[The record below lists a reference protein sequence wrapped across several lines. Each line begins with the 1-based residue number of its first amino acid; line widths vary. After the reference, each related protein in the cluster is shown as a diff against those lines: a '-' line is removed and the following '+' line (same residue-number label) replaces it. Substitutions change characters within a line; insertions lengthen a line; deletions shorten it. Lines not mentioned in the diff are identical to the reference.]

1 MKIVEMLGERNLQV
15 VELPEPEPR
24 DDFVVIKVMASTIC
38 GTEARTYHDP
48 RSPEYAHYNSGHEA
62 TGLVWNTAPGARI
75 AEGTRVAVHCDLGQ
89 HCGRCENCYRG
100 DWLRCLDPRPIISD
114 WRGTHS
120 QYILRRESECMA
132 LPDDVPFEIG
142 STLVDC
148 AGTPYRGIRRLG
160 VDGFDTVLITG
171 LGPLG
176 AAAAIICDAL
186 GATVIATE
194 PAEYRLARAAEYGV
208 DHPINPNDGDALARV
223 MSLTAGRGV
232 DVAMDFT
239 GYTEPQLLCLDGVRS
254 GGAVGFLGLKYD
266 DTPDGPVPRPH
277 SSHRRRTPPA
287 QGADADRQLV
297 RRPRR
302 VSRAGQA
309 RPERP
314 AARAPDHPPVQHRRR
329 GSSLRHRLH
338 PAGHE
343 DHHRPLAGMIA

>member
-1 MKIVEMLGERNLQV
+1 MKIVEMLGERRVVV

-24 DDFVVIKVMASTIC
+24 DDFVVVKVMASTIC
-38 GTEARTYHDP
+38 GTEARTYHDS
-48 RSPEYAHYNSGHEA
+48 RSPDYAHYNSGHEA
-62 TGLVWNTAPGARI
+62 TGIVWKTAPGARI
-75 AEGTRVAVHCDLGQ
+75 DEGTRVAIHCDLGQ
-89 HCGRCENCYRG
+89 HCGRCANCYRG
-100 DWLRCLDPRPIISD
+100 AWLLCLDPRPIISD
-114 WRGTHS
+114 WRGTHA

-176 AAAAIICDAL
+176 SAAAIICHAL

-208 DHPINPNDGDALARV
+208 DHPINPNDGDALAQV

-232 DVAMDFT
+232 DVAIDFT
-239 GYTEPQLLCLDGVRS
+239 GYTEPQMLCLDGVRS

-266 DTPDGPVPRPH
+266 DTPDGPVPRP
-277 SSHRRRTPPA
+277 TPVTVAGHLLPKELTLI
-287 QGADADRQLV
+287 GSWCVGPDEYLQLV
-297 RRPRR
+297 ELVQKGLPL
-302 VSRAGQA
+302 
-309 RPERP
+309 ERLITHRFSIDD
-314 AARAPDHPPVQHRRR
+314 AAAAFDTTFTQQGTKIIIDPW
-329 GSSLRHRLH
+329 L
-338 PAGHE
+338 E
-343 DHHRPLAGMIA
+343 

>member
-24 DDFVVIKVMASTIC
+24 DDFVVVKVMASTIC

-62 TGLVWNTAPGARI
+62 TGIVWKTAPGARV
-75 AEGTRVAVHCDLGQ
+75 AEGTRVAIHCDLGQ
-89 HCGRCENCYRG
+89 HCERCENCYRG

-114 WRGTHS
+114 WRGTHA

-176 AAAAIICDAL
+176 AAAAIICHAL

-194 PAEYRLARAAEYGV
+194 PSEYRLARAAEYGV
-208 DHPINPNDGDALARV
+208 DHPINPTDGDALARV

-254 GGAVGFLGLKYD
+254 GGAVGFMGLKYD
-266 DTPDGPVPRPH
+266 DTPDGPVPR
-277 SSHRRRTPPA
+277 STPVTVAGHLLPKELTLI
-287 QGADADRQLV
+287 GSWCVGPDEYLQLV
-297 RRPRR
+297 KLVQKGLPL
-302 VSRAGQA
+302 
-309 RPERP
+309 ERLITHRFSIDD
-314 AARAPDHPPVQHRRR
+314 AAEAFDTAFTQQGTKIIIDPW
-329 GSSLRHRLH
+329 L
-338 PAGHE
+338 E
-343 DHHRPLAGMIA
+343 